1 MRASVAAEPAR
12 IVHRVDLGEIYSDS
26 GDKAAARAE
35 FETALRLNVT
45 DVNDPGYKEQA
56 RAWLASNPTG

>member
-1 MRASVAAEPAR
+1 
-12 IVHRVDLGEIYSDS
+12 VDLGEIYSDT

-35 FETALRLNVT
+35 FETALRLPVT

-56 RAWLASNPTG
+56 RVWLASNPTS